1 MAGGAGSGKTLL
13 GLQFLVAGA
22 REYGEPGVLLTFEE
36 STAKVS
42 ANVASLGFDLDGLQR
57 DQLLVADAFRVD
69 PAGIGEAGEFDFEP
83 LFLLLD
89 DAIERIGAKRV
100 VLDTIEVLFGAFRD
114 QAIVRAELRRLF
126 YWLEERSVTA
136 IVTGERGE
144 HGLTRHGIE
153 EYVSD
158 CVIVLD
164 QRVREEIS
172 TRILQGGEVPRVGA
186 RDQRVS
192 VLDLGSWVRCAAG
205 HVGRSGYGASEER
218 ISTGVPRLDHM
229 LAGGPF
235 RGSTVLVSGMTGTGK
250 TTLGAHLID
259 SACARGE
266 RALLVLFEE
275 SPDQLIRNMRS
286 VGLELARWVEA
297 GLLRIWAARPT
308 AYGLETHLAILARL
322 IERGRAVGRRAGRDR
337 RPHPRGLRSRGDLD
351 GRPARSTCSRRRGI
365 TAMATTL
372 AHEEETSTVSV
383 SSLVDTWLLLRN
395 VESNGER
402 NRLLFVLKSRGS
414 AHSNQVREFVLTDH
428 GVELVDVYVG
438 PAGIVTGSARLVQ
451 EAQQRDAAQQQSEEL
466 VVAGVSCGGGSWSAT
481 RSSPCSRTSSP
492 PTGPSWS
499 DSTCSNSATPPPLRR
514 TSRRWPRGAGPIRTR
529 ATDRATMTPPASGD
543 AGAEHG
549 SPAETW
555 ELRLYV
561 VGRSPNCLLAIE
573 NLRRAC
579 EQHLAGRYQI
589 EIVDLLENPRRA
601 ADDQILAAPTL
612 VRKLPEPVRKIVGDL
627 SDSDRLLIFLGLD
640 RERARLR
647 DRSRCM
653 FVARPLTHRE
663 GAAGVRGPAARRA
676 DARRD
681 RSDEP
686 RVRHRGSPDDDDRP

>member
-1 MAGGAGSGKTLL
+1 MSVVGEAAAGPMLPKALTGIRGLDEITGGGLPRGRTTLVSGGAGSGKTLL

-36 STAKVS
+36 AAAKVS
-42 ANVASLGFDLDGLQR
+42 ANVASLGFDLEGLQR
-57 DQLLVADAFRVD
+57 DQLLVADALRVD
-69 PAGIGEAGEFDFEP
+69 PVGIGEAGEFDFEP

-89 DAIERIGAKRV
+89 DAIERVGAKRV
-100 VLDTIEVLFGAFRD
+100 VLDTIEVLFGAFGD

-144 HGLTRHGIE
+144 LGLTRHGIE

-164 QRVREEIS
+164 QRVREEVS
-172 TRILQGGEVPRVGA
+172 TRILRVVKYRGSAHETNEYPFVISA
-186 RDQRVS
+186 RGFVMLPGTS
-192 VLDLGSWVRCAAG
+192 VGL
-205 HVGRSGYGASEER
+205 GYGASEER
-218 ISTGVPRLDHM
+218 ISTGVTRLDHM

-250 TTLGAHLID
+250 TTLGAQLID

-286 VGLELARWVEA
+286 VGLELARWVKA
-297 GLLRIWAARPT
+297 GLLRISAARPV

-322 IERGRAVGRRAGRDR
+322 IDEVAPSVAV
-337 RPHPRGLRSRGDLD
+337 LD
-351 GRPARSTCSRRRGI
+351 GIAGLTHAASGPEVSSMVVRQIDLLKSRGI

-372 AHEEETSTVSV
+372 AHEAETSAISV

-451 EAQQRDAAQQQSEEL
+451 EARQRDATRQQSEEL
-466 VVAGVSCGGGSWSAT
+466 V
-481 RSSPCSRTSSP
+481 RRRRE
-492 PTGPSWS
+492 
-499 DSTCSNSATPPPLRR
+499 LRR
-514 TSRRWPRGAGPIRTR
+514 GIAERDAQL
-529 ATDRATMTPPASGD
+529 AVLQDELVADRAELERLDVLERRQTAD
-543 AGAEHG
+543 A
-549 SPAETW
+549 
-555 ELRLYV
+555 
-561 VGRSPNCLLAIE
+561 
-573 NLRRAC
+573 
-579 EQHLAGRYQI
+579 
-589 EIVDLLENPRRA
+589 A
-601 ADDQILAAPTL
+601 ADQSA
-612 VRKLPEPVRKIVGDL
+612 
-627 SDSDRLLIFLGLD
+627 
-640 RERARLR
+640 
-647 DRSRCM
+647 M
-653 FVARPLTHRE
+653 
-663 GAAGVRGPAARRA
+663 AARRWA
-676 DARRD
+676 DSDPRD
-681 RSDEP
+681 
-686 RVRHRGSPDDDDRP
+686 G